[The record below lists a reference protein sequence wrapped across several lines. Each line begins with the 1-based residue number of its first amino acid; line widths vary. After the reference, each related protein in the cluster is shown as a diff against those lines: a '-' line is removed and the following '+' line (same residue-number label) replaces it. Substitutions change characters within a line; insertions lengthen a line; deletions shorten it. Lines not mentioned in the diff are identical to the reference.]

1 MIPKGSDNMAVSES
15 KKKSNARWDKKNL
28 ATVACRLRKED
39 AEAFKQRAAAEGK
52 AANAVLKEF
61 VLQYIAKE

>member
-1 MIPKGSDNMAVSES
+1 MAVSES
-15 KKKSNARWDKKNL
+15 KKRSNAKWDKENMG
-28 ATVACRLRKED
+28 TVACRLKKAEV
-39 AEAFKQRAAAEGK
+39 EAFRKRAASEGK